1 MKSVQVVEAKAKFS
15 LLLSMVES
23 GQSIAITRHGKIVA
37 RLVPEK
43 PRSAGDIFRS
53 ANKLLAGASLEAP
66 RDSPA
71 EPVQVF

>member
-15 LLLSMVES
+15 MLLSMVES

-37 RLVPEK
+37 RLVPES

-53 ANKLLAGASLEAP
+53 ANRFLAGASLEAP
-66 RDSPA
+66 KDSPA